1 MKLDLVSEHP
11 GFRSK
16 QRIENMS
23 EIIAVNNKSK
33 DGGGSS
39 SIQCPMLNN
48 TNYTV
53 WCMRM
58 EAALRVHK
66 VWGTI
71 DPGLEDEE
79 KNDLAEPFSSNLFR
93 SHLFFK
99 SEN

>member
-1 MKLDLVSEHP
+1 
-11 GFRSK
+11 
-16 QRIENMS
+16 MS